1 MTTLTMKEEAA
12 RDHTKSVSGRADDGR
27 GGLGFRSTERQCYR
41 MKARVKRHG
50 VKGVVDGD
58 TDSSIKK
65 AKFP

>member
-1 MTTLTMKEEAA
+1 MAEA
-12 RDHTKSVSGRADDGR
+12 
-27 GGLGFRSTERQCYR
+27 GLVLGVTERQCYR
-41 MKARVKRHG
+41 IKARVKRHG